1 MNRDLVVLAM
11 AAILTVALILVC
23 RWTSLPEWIDG
34 ETVETIREIELN
46 HNKMEV
52 QE

>member
-1 MNRDLVVLAM
+1 MNKDLVALLM

-34 ETVETIREIELN
+34 ETVEQITELELN
-46 HNKMEV
+46 HNKLEDRK
-52 QE
+52 

>member
-34 ETVETIREIELN
+34 ETIREIELN